1 MPSRRGLWMGRGGSL
16 GETRAALGAGAG
28 AGRGRPAALL
38 LVVLLPLAATM
49 AAPARADDAGGA
61 GRLEAWPRGATEQG
75 QVDLDRWD
83 PAPVAGPASAGR
95 RGPSA
100 PLALLAETGLSAD
113 HDTFVSES
121 NPGTNYASDK
131 LVYGGRPSQYG
142 VTYGMLWWDLGDLAE
157 NQAVTKAMA
166 DLYLRDAGPAGDAD
180 REAAL
185 HRIDWGRERDKVTCK
200 ESWDERD
207 LNWNN
212 KPKWRSSSE
221 DSLDLGT
228 ARGSH
233 SWDVTELTQRWRL
246 PDWNK
251 GSTCNAG
258 LLLRVDEAG
267 TGFRAFDSSEASNEP
282 ELRLSHVTDTT
293 PPTAS
298 MSPLPPFVTV
308 PNVKLPDGSI
318 DPNKAK
324 ITLTWDGLD
333 PAPATG
339 IDFFRLSGRANG
351 GEWQTLA
358 PTLRTYGGDFEGTN
372 GKRIE
377 FAVQAVD
384 PAGNEVKELRPLAV
398 THFDFSAPQ
407 STVQALPAYV
417 PGPFEVRWGGVD
429 LPNGPGQV
437 GSGIA
442 SWTVLYNINAGSWGL
457 VAADMPAEQTSLRFD
472 KVEQGLLYQF
482 QVIATDKA
490 GLKELTGALEAQTIV
505 DGLAPVVKLWA
516 GDSVD
521 KRSFEVFW
529 SSVDPGGS
537 GAVSY
542 DVQFRQGND
551 PWKDWVQGSAALSE
565 RFQSQPNTVFHFRAR
580 ARDKAGN
587 LGTYPDLPQL
597 SVTTITRDRLTTKI
611 HLPVVAR

>member
-1 MPSRRGLWMGRGGSL
+1 MMVHPGSL
-16 GETRAALGAGAG
+16 PKTGQAARWAGRRAATLARA
-28 AGRGRPAALL
+28 AALSAAGL
-38 LVVLLPLAATM
+38 LLLAA
-49 AAPARADDAGGA
+49 AALPAQAGPAGQGRAGDKGW
-61 GRLEAWPRGATEQG
+61 GRLEPWPMGATAPG
-75 QVDLDRWD
+75 TVDPDRAD
-83 PAPVAGPASAGR
+83 RAPVAGPAAPGGAG
-95 RGPSA
+95 
-100 PLALLAETGLSAD
+100 PLATLAETGLNAD
-113 HDTFVSES
+113 QDTFVSES
-121 NPGTNYASDK
+121 NPGTNYAADK
-131 LVYGGRPSQYG
+131 LLFGGRPTQYG
-142 VTYGMLWWDLGDLAE
+142 VTYGMIWWDLGDLAK

-166 DLYLRDAGPAGDAD
+166 QLYLRDAGPAGDAD

-185 HRIDWGRERDKVTCK
+185 HRIDWGRERDKITCK
-200 ESWDERD
+200 EAWDERD
-207 LNWNN
+207 FNWNN

-221 DSLDLGT
+221 DSQDLRTG
-228 ARGSH
+228 RGSH

-251 GSTCNAG
+251 GSNCNAG

-282 ELRLSHVTDTT
+282 ELRLTHVTDTV

-298 MSPLPPFVTV
+298 MSPLPPYITA

-324 ITLTWDGLD
+324 ITLAWDGLD
-333 PAPATG
+333 PSPATG

-351 GEWQTLA
+351 GDWQTLA
-358 PTLRTYGGDFEGTN
+358 PTLRSYGGDFEGAN

-384 PAGNEVKELRPLAV
+384 PAGNQVSELRPLAL
-398 THFDFSAPQ
+398 THFDFSPPD
-407 STVQALPAYV
+407 SKVQALPPYV
-417 PGPFEVRWGGVD
+417 PGPFDLSWGGVD
-429 LPNGPGQV
+429 LPNGPGQL

-442 SWTVLYNINAGSWGL
+442 SWTVLYSINAGSWGL
-457 VAADMPAEQTSLRFD
+457 VAADMPAAQTSLRFD
-472 KVEQGLLYQF
+472 KLEQGLLYQF

-490 GLKELTGALEAQTIV
+490 GHKELVGAFETQTIV
-505 DGLAPVVKLWA
+505 DGLPPVVKVWA
-516 GDSVD
+516 SDTVD

-542 DVQFRQGND
+542 DVQFREGNE

-587 LGTYPDLPQL
+587 QGSYPDRPQL
-597 SVTTITRDRLTTKI
+597 SVTTITRDRLTSRI
-611 HLPVVAR
+611 HLPVVQR